1 MANYGYE
8 CDGWSEDEK
17 SLLANRLR
25 DLVNGKKYPNIKCD
39 VDFPY
44 VEIDNL
50 YDGVRIRKITYLSD
64 DEINELVKEAD
75 KIFFDVKKTIK

>member
-1 MANYGYE
+1 MVNYGYS
-8 CDGWSEDEK
+8 CDGWSDIEK
-17 SLLANRLR
+17 SLLARRLR
-25 DLVNGKKYPNIKCD
+25 DLVDGKKYPNIKCD

-64 DEINELVKEAD
+64 EEHDELIKEAD
-75 KIFFDVKKTIK
+75 KIFLDIKKTIS